1 MPVLAGFDL
10 LGLFVSCY
18 KKGREIKKKREM
30 KNINCAACP
39 EFSLNRF

>member
-18 KKGREIKKKREM
+18 KKGREIKKKKRDE
-30 KNINCAACP
+30 KH
-39 EFSLNRF
+39 